1 MKKSINVILIIIILS
16 LFPGQVVPLDSF
28 GDVGHSVP
36 EKTSD
41 KTQRNKSIVQ
51 SSYYLKKAMAYKNN
65 DELQLA
71 LFFLK
76 IAASLSPDDMEI
88 VGKISDLKLT
98 IENKSNK
105 YFKKGKRLYNQNKFE
120 EARNQFL
127 IVLRYNPDHKDALDY
142 LKNRLIPKEYI
153 NYTFEKNDSLKI
165 ISNKFYKDPELV
177 FLIVYFNNLKSDT
190 EPKPGET
197 LKIPILEPE
206 FNQAFDDRR
215 QDMISA
221 KNHLAKNEYQE
232 VIVITLKILEN
243 DPLNKEAIKLKNEA
257 FYHIGIQLSSQ
268 EKYFEAIDTFKKITP
283 EYDNMNDLIQEAVQH
298 EMLKAEQFLK
308 EKKYEESIDIAEKI
322 LGYDPS
328 NKAANK
334 LFTTSLCQQG
344 KDLLIRK
351 KYDEALR
358 VLEKADP
365 AEVCVGKIR
374 LAIKQSIK
382 QQAEAYY
389 IQGVKYFL
397 NEELESAIKEWE
409 KTLKLNPGHDK
420 AKKNIK
426 NAKYLLEKLNKVK

>member
-1 MKKSINVILIIIILS
+1 MKKSINVILMIIILS
-16 LFPGQVVPLDSF
+16 LFFGQVGPLDSF
-28 GDVGHSVP
+28 GDVTHKVP

-41 KTQRNKSIVQ
+41 KKQINKSVFQ
-51 SSYYLKKAMAYKNN
+51 SSYYLKKAMTYKNN

-71 LFFLK
+71 LFFFK
-76 IAASLSPDDMEI
+76 IAASLNPDDMEI
-88 VGKISDLKLT
+88 AGKISELKLT
-98 IENKSNK
+98 IENKSDK
-105 YFKKGKRLYNQNKFE
+105 YFKKGEKLYNQNKFE

-127 IVLRYNPDHKDALDY
+127 IVLRYNPDHKGALDY

-190 EPKPGET
+190 ELKPGEI

-206 FNQAFDDRR
+206 FYQAIGDRR

-221 KNHLAKNEYQE
+221 KNLLVKKEYQE
-232 VIVITLKILEN
+232 VIVMTQKILEN
-243 DPLNKEAIKLKNEA
+243 EPLNKEAIKLKNEA

-283 EYDNMNDLIQEAVQH
+283 EYDNVNGLIQEAVQH
-298 EMLKAEQFLK
+298 ELLKAENLLK
-308 EKKYEESIDIAEKI
+308 EKKYEESIDIAKKI

-351 KYDEALR
+351 KYDDALR
-358 VLEKADP
+358 ILEKADP
-365 AEVCVGKIR
+365 AEVCVEKIR
-374 LAIKQSIK
+374 LAVKKSIE

-397 NEELESAIKEWE
+397 NEELEKAIKEWE
-409 KTLKLNPGHDK
+409 KTLELNPGHDK

-426 NAKYLLEKLNKVK
+426 NARSLLEKLKKVK

>member
-1 MKKSINVILIIIILS
+1 MKKSITVILMIIILS
-16 LFPGQVVPLDSF
+16 LSFGQLGPIDSF
-28 GDVGHSVP
+28 GDVAHKVP

-41 KTQRNKSIVQ
+41 NIQRNKSVFQ
-51 SSYYLKKAMAYKNN
+51 SSYYLKKATTYKNN

-71 LFFLK
+71 LFFFK

-88 VGKISDLKLT
+88 ARKISEMKLT

-105 YFKKGKRLYNQNKFE
+105 YFTKGEKLYSQKKFE

-127 IVLRYNPDHKDALDY
+127 IALRYNPDHKGALDY
-142 LKNRLIPKEYI
+142 LKNKLIPKEYI

-190 EPKPGET
+190 ELKPGET

-206 FNQAFDDRR
+206 FYQAIGDRR

-221 KNHLAKNEYQE
+221 KNLLLKKEYQE
-232 VIVITLKILEN
+232 VIVITQKILEIE
-243 DPLNKEAIKLKNEA
+243 PLNKEAIKLKNEA
-257 FYHIGIQLSSQ
+257 FYHLGIQLSSQ
-268 EKYFEAIDTFKKITP
+268 EKYLEAIDTFKKITP
-283 EYDNMNDLIQEAVQH
+283 DYDNVNGLIQDAVQH
-298 EMLKAEQFLK
+298 ELLRAGTLLK
-308 EKKYEESIDIAEKI
+308 EKKYEESIDIADKI

-334 LFTTSLCQQG
+334 LFTTSLCQQS
-344 KDLLIRK
+344 KDLLIQK
-351 KYDEALR
+351 KYDDALR
-358 VLEKADP
+358 VLEKLDP
-365 AEVCVGKIR
+365 ASVCVEKIR
-374 LAIKQSIK
+374 FAVKKSIE

-397 NEELESAIKEWE
+397 NEELEKAIKEWE
-409 KTLKLNPGHDK
+409 KTLELNPGHDK
-420 AKKNIK
+420 AKSGLAKRNMTVHCACWKN
-426 NAKYLLEKLNKVK
+426 